1 MLLSRHTRRR
11 DFIAL
16 FGGTAVC
23 PLTALAQPTAM
34 PVIGF
39 LSPSSQQLDDAL
51 RLAPF
56 RDGLKEVGYVEGRN
70 VAIEYRGAEQHLDR
84 LPELAADLVRR
95 QVAVIVAAAGPQPA
109 LAAKA
114 ASTTVPI
121 IFTISGDPVELGL
134 VASYNRPGGNVTGVN
149 LFPGTVVAKQFETLH
164 EVVSPT
170 AVMGC
175 LLNPSN
181 PNADTQTREAQ
192 EATRT
197 LGRKLEVLHAR
208 NETEIESAF
217 ATIVQKHVGA
227 LVVTSDELFN
237 NRPEQLVALTARH
250 MLPTIYALR
259 EFAVV
264 GGLMSYGTS
273 FSDTYRQVAMYTDRI
288 LKGEK
293 PADLP
298 VIRLSKVELV
308 INVKTANTLGVSFPL
323 SLLGRANEVID

>member
-1 MLLSRHTRRR
+1 MKRR

-16 FGGTAVC
+16 LGGAAAYW
-23 PLTALAQPTAM
+23 PLAAHAQPPTM

-39 LSPSSQQLDDAL
+39 LSPSSLRFDDAL

-56 RDGLKEVGYVEGRN
+56 REGLKEVGRVEGRN

-84 LPELAADLVRR
+84 LSELAADLIRHH
-95 QVAVIVAAAGPQPA
+95 VAVIVAAAGPQPA

-114 ASTTVPI
+114 TSTTIPI
-121 IFTISGDPVELGL
+121 VFMISGDPVGLGL

-149 LFPGTVVAKQFETLH
+149 LFPGTVVAKQFEALH
-164 EVVSPT
+164 EVVSPA

-181 PNADTQTREAQ
+181 PNTETQTREAQ

-197 LGRKLEVLHAR
+197 LGRKLEVLYAR

-217 ATIVQKHVGA
+217 ATIVQKRVGA

-237 NRPEQLVALTARH
+237 SRPEQLVALTAHH
-250 MLPTIYALR
+250 MLPAIYALR
-259 EFAVV
+259 EFAML
-264 GGLMSYGTS
+264 GGLMSYGAS
-273 FSDTYRQVAMYTDRI
+273 FSDTYRQAAIYTDRI
-288 LKGEK
+288 LKGAK
-293 PADLP
+293 PEDLP
-298 VIRLSKVELV
+298 VIQLTKVELV
-308 INVKTANTLGVSFPL
+308 INAKTAKMLGVSFPL
-323 SLLGRANEVID
+323 SLLAVADEVIE